1 MIVAVLRN
9 LPVVGP
15 IVAKLEALPIFNRL
29 TSKPEG
35 KTSMV

>member
-15 IVAKLEALPIFNRL
+15 IVARLEALPFLKTL